1 MILVRVLTL
10 AGLMAILIV
19 PGPLAAQDMP
29 ARYMRERKITIQ
41 KNIDQALP
49 EARRGLQLLQ
59 TAGNNEEQI
68 LRASA
73 ALFTSY
79 KLLRS
84 AQESSETVLNNS
96 AFPDPI
102 MQLRNARIQKI
113 RDRLRFCHESDGL
126 IIKQDTQVTAECLK
140 GLVEA
145 VRSLEIVVQA
155 MN

>member
-1 MILVRVLTL
+1 MVLVRVLTL
-10 AGLMAILIV
+10 AGLMAILIA
-19 PGPLAAQDMP
+19 PGPLAAQD
-29 ARYMRERKITIQ
+29 RYIRERKLTIQ
-41 KNIDQALP
+41 SNINRALP

-68 LRASA
+68 LRASG
-73 ALFTSY
+73 ALLTSY

-84 AQESSETVLNNS
+84 AQESSETVLANS

-126 IIKQDTQVTAECLK
+126 MIKQEGQVMAECLT

-145 VRSLEIVVQA
+145 VRSLEIVVET

>member
-1 MILVRVLTL
+1 MTVVRVFTV
-10 AGLMAILIV
+10 AGLVAIL
-19 PGPLAAQDMP
+19 LAAGPTAAQE
-29 ARYMRERKITIQ
+29 RYMRERKLTIQ
-41 KNIDQALP
+41 ANINQALP

-59 TAGNNEEQI
+59 TAGTDSEQI

-84 AQESSETVLNNS
+84 AQESSETVLANS

-102 MQLRNARIQKI
+102 MQIRNARIQNI
-113 RDRLRFCHESDGL
+113 RDRLRFCHDSDGL
-126 IIKQDTQVTAECLK
+126 LVKQDAETTTECLK

-145 VRSLEIVVQA
+145 VRSLEIVVET

>member
-1 MILVRVLTL
+1 MTLVRRLPLV
-10 AGLMAILIV
+10 GLMAILLV
-19 PGPLAAQDMP
+19 PGPLAAQD
-29 ARYMRERKITIQ
+29 RYMRERKVVIQ
-41 KNIDQALP
+41 SNINRALP

-59 TAGNNEEQI
+59 AAGNNEDQI
-68 LRASA
+68 LRASG
-73 ALFTSY
+73 ALLASY

-96 AFPDPI
+96 TFPDPM

-126 IIKQDTQVTAECLK
+126 MIKQDTQVTAECLK

-145 VRSLEIVVQA
+145 VRSLEIVVET